1 VEGRIGLLGVG
12 HLSAYLVPGLLRGI
26 AAERLRLS
34 PRNAETS
41 AALAGRYGLTVAPD
55 NAALIEDCDVVL
67 LATRSPQ
74 AVEAVAGLPW
84 RAGQT
89 LVSVCAG
96 VQLAD
101 LPPAAAPAAVDR
113 AMPITSASIGE
124 SPTSLY
130 PDLPAARAV
139 LAPLGPIL
147 AMPDEAA
154 FEAASVSGAVY
165 AWTHALVGDMAAWAA
180 EAGVPADL
188 ARDLM
193 AQTFRAAAGMVR
205 AHPERP
211 VEAMIRELATPG
223 GLTQAGLDILREE
236 RAFEAWRAA
245 CEAAFA
251 KVR

>member
-1 VEGRIGLLGVG
+1 MDGCVGILGVG
-12 HLSAYLVPGLLRGI
+12 HLAEYLVPGLLRGF
-26 AAERLRLS
+26 AADRLRLS
-34 PRNAETS
+34 PRNAAKS
-41 AALAGRYGLTVAPD
+41 SALAGRYGIAVAPD
-55 NAALIEDCDVVL
+55 NGALVADCAVVL
-67 LATRSPQ
+67 LATCPSQ
-74 AVEAVAGLPW
+74 AAGAVAGLPW
-84 RAGQT
+84 RADQT

-96 VQLAD
+96 VPLAD
-101 LPPAAAPAAVDR
+101 LAPAAAPAAVVR

-130 PDLPAARAV
+130 PDLPAARAA

-165 AWTHALVGDMAAWAA
+165 GWAHVLVGEMAAWAE

-193 AQTFRAAAGMVR
+193 AQTLGAAAGMVR

-211 VEAMIRELATPG
+211 VEAMVRELCTPG
-223 GLTQAGLDILREE
+223 GLTHAGLDVLRD
-236 RAFEAWRAA
+236 RDAFAAWRAA
-245 CEAAFA
+245 CDAALA
-251 KVR
+251 KVK

>member
-1 VEGRIGLLGVG
+1 MDGCIGILGVG
-12 HLSAYLVPGLLRGI
+12 HLAEYLVPGLLRGF
-26 AAERLRLS
+26 AADRLRLS
-34 PRNAETS
+34 PRNAEMS
-41 AALAGRYGLTVAPD
+41 SALAERYGVAVAPD
-55 NAALIEDCDVVL
+55 NRTLVEDCALVL

-74 AVEAVAGLPW
+74 AVEAVSGLPW
-84 RAGQT
+84 REGQT

-96 VQLAD
+96 VPLAV
-101 LPPAAAPAAVDR
+101 LAPAAAPATLAR
-113 AMPITSASIGE
+113 AMPIASAAIGE

-130 PDLPAARAV
+130 PDLPAARAA

-165 AWTHALVGDMAAWAA
+165 GWAHVLVGEMAAWAE

-193 AQTFRAAAGMVR
+193 AQTLGAAAGMVR

-211 VEAMIRELATPG
+211 VEAMTRELCTPG
-223 GLTQAGLDILREE
+223 GLTRAGLDVLRD
-236 RAFEAWRAA
+236 RGAFAAWRAA
-245 CEAAFA
+245 CEAALA
-251 KVR
+251 KAK